1 MVVAYPKSTTRAGL
15 KEVLLTSSMNADI
28 TDAYVAQEVNVEGAN
43 GYAAIP
49 YTVYVYEP
57 AELGSDEVH
66 QIKLA

>member
-1 MVVAYPKSTTRAGL
+1 
-15 KEVLLTSSMNADI
+15 MNADI
-28 TDAYVAQEVNVEGAN
+28 TDAYMAQEVNVEGEN